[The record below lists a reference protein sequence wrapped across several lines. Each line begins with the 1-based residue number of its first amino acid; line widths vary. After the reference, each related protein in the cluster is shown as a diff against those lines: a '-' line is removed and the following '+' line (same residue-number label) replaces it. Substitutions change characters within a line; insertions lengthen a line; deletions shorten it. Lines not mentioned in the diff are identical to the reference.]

1 MTTPRE
7 RALDNVKRLVFRALA
22 GTDASVYL
30 IGSCATGRAQ
40 RSSDMDVAID
50 AEAPLPAGLIAG
62 LREALEESTIPYF
75 VDVVDL
81 GAVDPE
87 FRRRVLGQAV
97 EWTARW
103 QD

>member
-7 RALDNVKRLVFRALA
+7 RALEEVKRLVSHALA

-30 IGSCATGRAQ
+30 IGSCATGSAQ
-40 RSSDMDVAID
+40 RTSDIDVAID
-50 AEAPLPAGLIAG
+50 AKEPLPAGLMARI
-62 LREALEESTIPYF
+62 RERLEESTIPYF

-97 EWTARW
+97 AWT
-103 QD
+103 D